1 MRGRLLACLDFSEWV
16 TRAEMGGVF
25 LEVHGV
31 QKVSPM
37 DYVAAGP
44 VIYQVQHVVGSAP
57 KSPATAPH
65 GLPEVKGKGPI
76 DATLCSSSILVET
89 IVGSSPI

>member
-1 MRGRLLACLDFSEWV
+1 
-16 TRAEMGGVF
+16 

-65 GLPEVKGKGPI
+65 GLPEVKGKG
-76 DATLCSSSILVET
+76 SH
-89 IVGSSPI
+89 